1 MEILLIEQEYQNN
14 ILYKKMII
22 GLIDVLVD
30 TIVQLESLCDL
41 YSSLFRI
48 IFLLRN
54 QLIEMNEE

>member
-1 MEILLIEQEYQNN
+1 VEILLIEQEYQNN